1 MKGIRRT
8 IGIVL
13 SVLLWIG
20 LWTFLAY
27 RLNKPVLLPYP
38 QNVWKA
44 LVAMVKEE
52 SFLHTLWGSFIH
64 ISLGFLCALLAGV
77 LLAVIS
83 SRSEVMELLL
93 LPGVKLI
100 KTVPVVSFI
109 ILLLFFVKPERI
121 SFVISLLMVFP
132 VIYENTKKG
141 IAETDRR
148 LLEAAQVFRMS
159 FWRKLYAMYLPSAV
173 PFTTAACSA
182 GLSLCWKA
190 GIAAEL
196 IAQSPDSIGH
206 ALYYSKLYVD
216 AEGVFA
222 WTIVLIAVSVLFE
235 KIFLILFRLMTVAVS
250 APTLWKHPDRLV
262 RHLLGLRTA
271 QKKGDSAHAD
281 DRDTGHADGGAEAS
295 QKDEPARPGVPSSAE
310 AMTFAQKTSEK
321 PVCVLSGIGKS
332 FDGHRVLSD
341 VSVSLVPGTVT
352 VISGPSGSGKT
363 TLLRILLGL
372 EQPDEGERRVDKNV
386 RMAAVFQ
393 ENRLCGQLSAIGNVR
408 LAMSG
413 NNRLAMSEND
423 CPAMSGNDCPAM
435 SGNGAEKANRLLV
448 EAGITDTCGQPVS
461 SFSGGMKRRTAWC
474 RALAAESR
482 ILVLDEPFTGLD
494 EARKD
499 TMIRLLYE
507 YKKNDS
513 IVIVTHNP
521 SEIDKIR
528 AVFGIVTTITIHPSV
543 DKSNG

>member
-159 FWRKLYAMYLPSAV
+159 FWRKLYAMYLPGAV

-281 DRDTGHADGGAEAS
+281 AGDTGHADGGADAS

-413 NNRLAMSEND
+413 NNRLAMSGNNRL
-423 CPAMSGNDCPAM
+423 AMSENDCPAM

-521 SEIDKIR
+521 SEIDKIC